1 VDKFVP
7 NSHLTGGKGDGR
19 SRSYHDIRTR
29 PDAPLA
35 RMITFMPAVPIRG
48 ELGSLYQLYSI
59 SKHTFHQTLFLRLRR
74 PVLRLRRLSGLSDRP
89 ALLFN
94 FKTTTFII
102 KGTNSTCTTSQQLQQ
117 SGTNYGSREAAIHS
131 FEEDSEFPVY
141 SRRIKSLQRQSLV
154 IAITKLIIENYYYY
168 AGAVLTSSGA

>member
-1 VDKFVP
+1 
-7 NSHLTGGKGDGR
+7 
-19 SRSYHDIRTR
+19 
-29 PDAPLA
+29 
-35 RMITFMPAVPIRG
+35 MINFMPAVPIRG

-168 AGAVLTSSGA
+168 QTIKVIPLTVTIAI

>member
-1 VDKFVP
+1 
-7 NSHLTGGKGDGR
+7 
-19 SRSYHDIRTR
+19 
-29 PDAPLA
+29 
-35 RMITFMPAVPIRG
+35 MITFMPAVPIRG

-168 AGAVLTSSGA
+168 YWSAVQCLRFFTMCTLAPLSSSHELIPNLLGPSSLTHPI